1 MKVCLYHKH
10 CNDGLFAAYACWLK
24 FKHEAIYIPVN
35 YKPIQDMEPQEA
47 LDFIF
52 NPENGK
58 KIDAIGNSHYKV
70 SQVSPEKYKDIDLY
84 VVDYSFPVNHF
95 KHHGNLF
102 KSVTILDHHDTAI
115 NAYLKEFIGE
125 KEGSRITITFK
136 EPNINVIFATEESGA
151 KLAYSYLFPED
162 PIPEII
168 ELVSD
173 RDLWK
178 FKLKNTKAF
187 HNGIK
192 LLNIEN
198 FFNLNLTVKSDL
210 SRVLDIGEI
219 FENELTSRISKV
231 KNSGLTP
238 ISINLLGHTYSGA
251 IINSYPD
258 IASDLCS
265 SILSE
270 GYSIAIAYS
279 IGKNND
285 VSYSVRSIPGVDSS
299 IISKKYGGGG
309 HLQASG
315 FHSDT
320 ALLFNILQT
329 KKLEIN

>member
-1 MKVCLYHKH
+1 MKVCLYHKN

-24 FKHEAIYIPVN
+24 FKHQAIYIPVN

-52 NPENGK
+52 NPEHGS

-125 KEGSRITITFK
+125 KEGSRIRIIS
-136 EPNINVIFATEESGA
+136 EPNINIIFATEESGA

-187 HNGIK
+187 HSGIK

-198 FFNLNLTVKSDL
+198 FFNLNLTVKYSL
-210 SRVLDIGEI
+210 SRILDIGGV
-219 FENELTSRISKV
+219 FENELTSRISKI
-231 KNSGLTP
+231 KKSGVTP
-238 ISINLLGHTYSGA
+238 ISISIHGCVYNSA
-251 IINSYPD
+251 IINSYLD
-258 IASDLCS
+258 IGSDLCD
-265 SILSE
+265 SIISE
-270 GYSIAIAYS
+270 GYSIVIAYYV
-279 IGKNND
+279 GKNND
-285 VSYSVRSIPGVDSS
+285 VSYSVRSVPNLDSS

>member
-1 MKVCLYHKH
+1 MKVCLYHKN

-52 NPENGK
+52 NPEHGS

-125 KEGSRITITFK
+125 KEGSRIRIIS
-136 EPNINVIFATEESGA
+136 EPNINIIFATEESGA

-187 HNGIK
+187 HSGIK

-198 FFNLNLTVKSDL
+198 FFNLNLTVKYSL
-210 SRVLDIGEI
+210 SRILDIGGV
-219 FENELTSRISKV
+219 FENELTSRISKI
-231 KNSGLTP
+231 KKSGVTP
-238 ISINLLGHTYSGA
+238 ISISIHGCVYNSA
-251 IINSYPD
+251 IINSYLD
-258 IASDLCS
+258 IGSDLCD
-265 SILSE
+265 SIISE
-270 GYSIAIAYS
+270 GYSIVIAYYV
-279 IGKNND
+279 GKNND
-285 VSYSVRSIPGVDSS
+285 VSYSVRSVPNLDSS

>member
-1 MKVCLYHKH
+1 MKVCLYHKN

-52 NPENGK
+52 NPEHGS

-125 KEGSRITITFK
+125 KEGSRIRIIS
-136 EPNINVIFATEESGA
+136 EPNINIIFATEESGA

-187 HNGIK
+187 HSGIK

-270 GYSIAIAYS
+270 GYSIAIVYS
-279 IGKNND
+279 IGKNNT

-299 IISKKYGGGG
+299 IISTKHRGGG
-309 HLQASG
+309 HQQASG
-315 FHSDT
+315 FTSNLDS
-320 ALLFNILQT
+320 LFFILNSRG
-329 KKLEIN
+329 LEIE